1 MWPNRSFALNLAT
14 SSLDLLNSMSYDLV
28 QFTETVHVQKKKRWM
43 ESKKRAGSGNVRVTV
58 ATYMSVWKCKSLKA

>member
-28 QFTETVHVQKKKRWM
+28 QFTESSARTEKENMDGIKEKGRLW
-43 ESKKRAGSGNVRVTV
+43 
-58 ATYMSVWKCKSLKA
+58 